1 MCFWW
6 FMLLCDLLIPTVMM
20 LAGYMM
26 RKHCP
31 KQINRVVGYRTAR
44 SMKNMD
50 TWKFAHD
57 YCGRLW
63 QRIGAFLL
71 PLSVLIHI
79 PFYRSDV
86 KTIGCSKEPF
96 VTTEQEDN
104 AERCSSGLCVESE
117 RSVRSRRS
125 AAEGSFH
132 SRHLHRGKCQY
143 EEAGQDT
150 EIFVSLCCFFA
161 CICVLRRDKII
172 NSDCVTARKEPR
184 RYKWWKG
191 TYKWKRNDIRSCSAA

>member
-79 PFYRSDV
+79 PLL
-86 KTIGCSKEPF
+86 P
-96 VTTEQEDN
+96 
-104 AERCSSGLCVESE
+104 ERCEDDRVRWE
-117 RSVRSRRS
+117 RFCDDS
-125 AAEGSFH
+125 AARSGSIAH
-132 SRHLHRGKCQY
+132 S
-143 EEAGQDT
+143 D
-150 EIFVSLCCFFA
+150 
-161 CICVLRRDKII
+161 
-172 NSDCVTARKEPR
+172 
-184 RYKWWKG
+184 
-191 TYKWKRNDIRSCSAA
+191 